1 MDPSGPDGPLGDDTA
16 AIGEG
21 RTGMEVVGRGFL
33 GRGLARLADVHPD
46 VTVLA
51 AGVSSTRTA
60 TAEEYHRDRCRVA
73 EVAARCRRDGRLL
86 VYLSSA
92 AADVYGAPGCPGRE
106 DEPVT
111 PRSAYGRH
119 KLGLELLVR
128 DSGVR
133 HLTLRLGY
141 VVGPGQ
147 PDHQLL
153 PFLTRA
159 VLAGQVDVFR
169 GAHRDLIALDD
180 VVHILDRLLA
190 AGVAGQVVNV
200 ASGRSVPVEDIVD
213 HLERRLGVQA
223 RRRLV
228 GGHQRYRVSL
238 AKLRR
243 LLPDLPEFGPLY
255 YRDVIDRHLALSRS
269 A

>member
-1 MDPSGPDGPLGDDTA
+1 
-16 AIGEG
+16 
-21 RTGMEVVGRGFL
+21 MEVVGRGFL
-33 GRGLARLADVHPD
+33 GRGLARLADAYPD

-60 TAEEYHRDRCRVA
+60 ADDEYRRDRCRVA
-73 EVAARCRRDGRLL
+73 EVAGRCRRDGRLL

-92 AADVYGAPGCPGRE
+92 AADVYGAPGCRGRE

-119 KLGLELLVR
+119 KVGLERLVR

-133 HLTLRLGY
+133 HLIVRLGY

-153 PFLTRA
+153 PVLTRA

-169 GAHRDLIALDD
+169 GAYRDLIALDD
-180 VVHILDRLLA
+180 VVRILDRLLDA
-190 AGVAGQVVNV
+190 RVDGQVVNV
-200 ASGRSVPVEDIVD
+200 ASGRAVPVEDIID
-213 HLERRLGVQA
+213 HLERRLGVVAQ
-223 RRRLV
+223 RRFV
-228 GGHQRYRVSL
+228 DGHQRYQVSL

-243 LLPDLPEFGPLY
+243 LVPDLAGFGPHY